1 MTALPRPE
9 STAPLGATPRR
20 CRRSS
25 RDTAGFTLLEM
36 LIVITIIGILLSIAI
51 PSYRQSVLRARETAL
66 KENLFVLRSLIE
78 QLTLDKLRPPTSLE
92 ELVTEGYLRALPKD
106 ITGSRNTWEPVYSDL
121 LISPEQTSSGIGDV
135 RSGSSTIST
144 EGTPYNSW

>member
-1 MTALPRPE
+1 MAALRQPE
-9 STAPLGATPRR
+9 SVAYRNTPRR
-20 CRRSS
+20 RRRHRSPG
-25 RDTAGFTLLEM
+25 TAGFTLLEM

-78 QLTLDKLRPPTSLE
+78 QFTLDKLRPPTSLE

-121 LISPEQTSSGIGDV
+121 LISPEQTSSGISDV
-135 RSGSSTIST
+135 RSGSSAIST
-144 EGTPYNSW
+144 EGTPYNTW